1 MLIWTVFVVI
11 GLLEYLLFTKLVWRV
26 RTTALY
32 LLAISLPA
40 TTLALYMSVGYPFFE
55 LFVLMTVFRVFNYLR
70 IAKSRMH
77 EDHLRHSTRRTS
89 YFFMIIQLLVALT
102 GYWLSST
109 KIYIDLFAL
118 ILALQLLTALAIVVF
133 TTYNLAKTRPRDSSS
148 HYSDKELPTVSLL
161 IPARNETLD
170 LEMCLKSALA
180 SDYPKLEI
188 IVLDDCSQKKTS
200 DIIKSFA
207 HDGVRFVKGDEPND
221 SWLAKNYAYQKLVA
235 ESSGEVLLFSGVD
248 VRFGQASIRRL
259 VTELLDRNKQMIS
272 ILPVREGNSISG
284 AFIQPIRYWWE
295 LSLPRKLFNRPP
307 VLSTAWLIRK
317 QALHKLGDFKSVRQS
332 IIPEVYFAKE
342 LIKTD
347 GYSFIRS
354 NEYLEVATSK
364 TLLEQR
370 NTAVRV
376 RYPQF
381 RRRPENVFL
390 AVSINLLFLIGPYI
404 FLILS
409 IAKSDTLG
417 IAISILSC
425 TLLTVNHLI
434 IIKSTSP
441 SNAFIA
447 LINLPIEAIT
457 EMYIT
462 IISMVRYELGTMQWK
477 DRNVC
482 IPVMHIT
489 SHLPRK

>member
-1 MLIWTVFVVI
+1 
-11 GLLEYLLFTKLVWRV
+11 
-26 RTTALY
+26 
-32 LLAISLPA
+32 
-40 TTLALYMSVGYPFFE
+40 
-55 LFVLMTVFRVFNYLR
+55 
-70 IAKSRMH
+70 
-77 EDHLRHSTRRTS
+77 
-89 YFFMIIQLLVALT
+89 
-102 GYWLSST
+102 
-109 KIYIDLFAL
+109 
-118 ILALQLLTALAIVVF
+118 
-133 TTYNLAKTRPRDSSS
+133 
-148 HYSDKELPTVSLL
+148 
-161 IPARNETLD
+161 
-170 LEMCLKSALA
+170 
-180 SDYPKLEI
+180 
-188 IVLDDCSQKKTS
+188 
-200 DIIKSFA
+200 
-207 HDGVRFVKGDEPND
+207 
-221 SWLAKNYAYQKLVA
+221 
-235 ESSGEVLLFSGVD
+235 
-248 VRFGQASIRRL
+248 
-259 VTELLDRNKQMIS
+259 
-272 ILPVREGNSISG
+272 
-284 AFIQPIRYWWE
+284 
-295 LSLPRKLFNRPP
+295 
-307 VLSTAWLIRK
+307 
-317 QALHKLGDFKSVRQS
+317 
-332 IIPEVYFAKE
+332 
-342 LIKTD
+342 
-347 GYSFIRS
+347 
-354 NEYLEVATSK
+354 
-364 TLLEQR
+364 
-370 NTAVRV
+370 V